1 LPFLGY
7 TQLFEILV
15 RSVDGQIVPIASV
28 GAAAPWRPYFLHHSR
43 CAECSLLIFACKKQ
57 HKICMSDFTQNVFCT
72 MLATNLNS
80 IAMKKRF
87 RSECEKFLK
96 KTSSRMLP
104 AV

>member
-1 LPFLGY
+1 
-7 TQLFEILV
+7 
-15 RSVDGQIVPIASV
+15 
-28 GAAAPWRPYFLHHSR
+28 
-43 CAECSLLIFACKKQ
+43 
-57 HKICMSDFTQNVFCT
+57 MSDFTQNLFCT
-72 MLATNLNS
+72 MLATKLNF